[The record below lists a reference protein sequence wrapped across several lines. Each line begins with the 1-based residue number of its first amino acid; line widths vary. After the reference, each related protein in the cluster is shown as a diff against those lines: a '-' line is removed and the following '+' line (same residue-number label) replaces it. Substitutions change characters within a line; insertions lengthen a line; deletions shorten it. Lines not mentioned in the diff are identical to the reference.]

1 MPTKIEQS
9 KEGLRE
15 VDWVQKQVKEELN
28 SLTGNVE
35 DNFFEKNEDGKIV
48 GYKLGI
54 VEDYLESIKN
64 RERGDLTAKNT
75 SAWIMAVQIALEELW
90 YNTGTIDGIYA
101 EGWTTDAAVRK
112 FQAEHGLKVD
122 GAPGKDTIGRL
133 LEKLKEEK
141 EEGKDWEREEDKD
154 WEKEEDKDW
163 EREEGKG
170 WEEKEEDKGWEEK
183 EEDKDWEDWE
193 KKDGELELFEED
205 ITYADGFRYKWTI
218 DEKWNKQWKWN
229 LKSPLNKPA
238 LKTDWEYDWYF
249 DNNEMHGKWTY
260 KWNYGKNTFSGE
272 REHWRIIE
280 CESFWEKINIK
291 YDNQWW
297 YVETKSGKKLYL
309 APGATENFEIWK
321 AASVIN
327 KVVSLVRGYKWGR
340 RLNKFKT
347 WSALSASDDN
357 LEIDYNGRLRDS
369 TALGFSKTKIWI
381 SAAEL
386 ADWLN
391 EYRKDVGI

>member
-1 MPTKIEQS
+1 M
-9 KEGLRE
+9 
-15 VDWVQKQVKEELN
+15 
-28 SLTGNVE
+28 
-35 DNFFEKNEDGKIV
+35 
-48 GYKLGI
+48 
-54 VEDYLESIKN
+54 EDYLKKIQNK
-64 RERGDLTAKNT
+64 ERKDLTAKNT
-75 SAWIMAVQIALEELW
+75 SAWIMAVQIALKELW
-90 YNTGTIDGIYA
+90 YNTGRIDGIYA
-101 EGWTTDAAVRK
+101 KDWTTDAAVRE
-112 FQAEHGLKVD
+112 FQEKNGLKVD
-122 GAPGKDTIGRL
+122 GAPGKDTIKKL
-133 LEKLKEEK
+133 LEKLWKMSLEK
-141 EEGKDWEREEDKD
+141 PGIDKKDWEEADKKD
-154 WEKEEDKDW
+154 WEEADKKDW
-163 EREEGKG
+163 EEI
-170 WEEKEEDKGWEEK
+170 DKN
-183 EEDKDWEDWE
+183 
-193 KKDGELELFEED
+193 GEPKLFEED
-205 ITYADGFRYKWTI
+205 ITYADQYRYKWTI
-218 DEKWNKQWKWN
+218 DVNWKKQWKWN
-229 LKSPLNKPA
+229 LKSPVNKPA
-238 LKTDWEYDWYF
+238 LKTDREYDWYF

-309 APGATENFEIWK
+309 VPDATENFEIWK

-327 KVVSLVRGYKWGR
+327 KVVSLVRGYKWGH